1 MSMTRAEAI
10 DWFEQVRDIAKRNL
24 GEKWTRGCEKHYQL
38 KVDLAEAA
46 LIALRGPTREMA
58 ERMRGRWV
66 DLDGEEVETDE
77 YGCPSGFASC
87 SVCDDNLTAA
97 EEYSCRGRF
106 CPNCGAPM
114 TDEAVDMM
122 PRRWK
127 EAVSNG

>member
-46 LIALRGPTREMA
+46 LIALRGPTRETV
-58 ERMRGRWV
+58 ERMFPGCDICHEAPLENVGLNEEEIYVV
-66 DLDGEEVETDE
+66 DGKEVPANESLR
-77 YGCPSGFASC
+77 YCP
-87 SVCDDNLTAA
+87 
-97 EEYSCRGRF
+97 R
-106 CPNCGAPM
+106 CGKPL

-122 PRRWK
+122 LERWK
-127 EAVSNG
+127 EAVSNENS